1 MSVRTGGGGLASS
14 QKCKILDFGHILE
27 KGKTVSGPVALP
39 FSARKPWVLRLHH
52 QSWHQTVPSPP
63 SQTVGSSWG
72 EANGEMG
79 IQDSTGLVSERCG
92 PFSWLQPGYRSG
104 LKKISFFTPSV
115 VPTQCIK
122 RGLQPL
128 RQTRWHL
135 SQVQNLFLELFVVKL
150 QSALELSTQSLPAHK
165 CPPIARP
172 VWLTGMW
179 SFFSRNNPER
189 ADQVQGPLL
198 VCRRLSRQMW
208 CGPVPWFAYGTV
220 RDYIKTTASCG

>member
-1 MSVRTGGGGLASS
+1 MQSIRFWS
-14 QKCKILDFGHILE
+14 HIR
-27 KGKTVSGPVALP
+27 KGKNGFWTSRLAISCQKAVGAKATPSELTPNVLYLP
-39 FSARKPWVLRLHH
+39 LPPKLSAVPEGK
-52 QSWHQTVPSPP
+52 QTVKWASKTA
-63 SQTVGSSWG
+63 QG
-72 EANGEMG
+72 
-79 IQDSTGLVSERCG
+79 VSERCG

-104 LKKISFFTPSV
+104 LKKISFVTPSAV
-115 VPTQCIK
+115 STQCIK

-179 SFFSRNNPER
+179 SFFGRNSPER
-189 ADQVQGPLL
+189 ADRVQGPLL
-198 VCRRLSRQMW
+198 VCQRLSRQSDVAL
-208 CGPVPWFAYGTV
+208 CPRLLTV
-220 RDYIKTTASCG
+220 Q